1 MRREKKVAFPVH
13 FSLQINLHCV
23 VIKYPLKIMLSYTS
37 RWISHYS
44 TMISL
49 CKEENVFKVNQVMLG
64 VHKQHKRCGFC
75 FAFEG
80 NINSFCFGL
89 GAIINIVFVGEL
101 QVAAVLLPPPPL
113 TELHCY
119 VVAVSGFVIYK
130 YWQSCKWRCIP
141 EVFWS
146 RFLTS
151 V

>member
-1 MRREKKVAFPVH
+1 MDLDNKRLWREKKVAFPVH

-80 NINSFCFGL
+80 NINSF
-89 GAIINIVFVGEL
+89 
-101 QVAAVLLPPPPL
+101 LLWP
-113 TELHCY
+113 
-119 VVAVSGFVIYK
+119 
-130 YWQSCKWRCIP
+130 QSNHQHRLRWWASSCGCASPSSSSHRISLLCCGSIWICH
-141 EVFWS
+141 
-146 RFLTS
+146 L
-151 V
+151 